1 MECVKGGRGGVVCAA
16 WWAAGC
22 LRQARKIFFSNY
34 ILRWKLQ
41 AAEKAWMYTLLT
53 YQNFYENYDFP

>member
-1 MECVKGGRGGVVCAA
+1 MSEVGGGVVCAA

-41 AAEKAWMYTLLT
+41 AAEKARMYTLLT
-53 YQNFYENYDFP
+53 YQSF